1 MTSLQ
6 VELQGDLE
14 KLKDGTNRKLM
25 NFNDGK
31 CVCGGGRIALC
42 ISTGRLVTSL
52 VQHWNKLSGGAI
64 VFHP

>member
-31 CVCGGGRIALC
+31 CVCVGGGGRIALC

-52 VQHWNKLSGGAI
+52 VQH
-64 VFHP
+64 